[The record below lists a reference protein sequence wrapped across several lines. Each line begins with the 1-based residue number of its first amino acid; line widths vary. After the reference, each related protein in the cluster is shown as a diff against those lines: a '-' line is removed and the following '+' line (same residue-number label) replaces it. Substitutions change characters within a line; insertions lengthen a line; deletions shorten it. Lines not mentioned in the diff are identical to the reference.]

1 MLFTHDSLILVA
13 FLEIDLVT
21 TYFPDGGA
29 WWIENFSY
37 HIYLAKCEI
46 LLWVKEFLKVEL
58 GFYPFKI
65 L

>member
-1 MLFTHDSLILVA
+1 MVVLGELKI
-13 FLEIDLVT
+13 
-21 TYFPDGGA
+21 
-29 WWIENFSY
+29 FSY

-58 GFYPFKI
+58 GFYTFKI

>member
-1 MLFTHDSLILVA
+1 MVVLGELKF
-13 FLEIDLVT
+13 
-21 TYFPDGGA
+21 
-29 WWIENFSY
+29 FSY

-65 L
+65 P